1 MSSERLKLNNII
13 TLKLK
18 DIEGNI
24 VKKVSKK
31 NLVTTIGFRLVLDA
45 LGNDKSGITYGAVG
59 TGTTAAAVSDT
70 TLETELDRNGSIYT
84 RSQTVGTF
92 SVFFNTGEANGII
105 TEIGFFGD
113 DATTTS
119 DSGTLFNHII
129 LDSSITK
136 TTDYTLTLD
145 LDITVT

>member
-1 MSSERLKLNNII
+1 MSSERLKFNNKI
-13 TLKLK
+13 TLTLK

-24 VKKVSKK
+24 VKKITQK
-31 NLVTTIGFRLVLDA
+31 NLVTTIGLRLVLDA

-59 TGTTAAAVSDT
+59 TGTTAAAVGDT
-70 TLETELDRNGSIYT
+70 TLETELDRNSSIYE

-145 LDITVT
+145 LDITVS